1 MVFSWDHCSDV
12 LLIGQSDGFEFL
24 HEDATVI
31 AENVLAKQY
40 TDTKG
45 LFLGMFVAILS
56 IELYAWLC
64 RQKDCKSRCR
74 KVFLPMSQ
82 QVFGAFPY
90 NINRNDHCDSWLC
103 YQSHHRNVC
112 LRYHL

>member
-1 MVFSWDHCSDV
+1 MLFFNWDRTGKTEQNRWCFPWDHCSDV

-45 LFLGMFVAILS
+45 LFLGHV
-56 IELYAWLC
+56 
-64 RQKDCKSRCR
+64 RGN
-74 KVFLPMSQ
+74 P
-82 QVFGAFPY
+82 
-90 NINRNDHCDSWLC
+90 IN
-103 YQSHHRNVC
+103 
-112 LRYHL
+112 

>member
-82 QVFGAFPY
+82 QVSRRFSLQY
-90 NINRNDHCDSWLC
+90 
-103 YQSHHRNVC
+103 
-112 LRYHL
+112 

>member
-1 MVFSWDHCSDV
+1 MLFFNWDRTGKTEQNRWCFPGIIAVMSYLSVNPMV
-12 LLIGQSDGFEFL
+12 FEFL

-82 QVFGAFPY
+82 QVSRRFSLQY
-90 NINRNDHCDSWLC
+90 
-103 YQSHHRNVC
+103 
-112 LRYHL
+112 